1 MSIEYAILGMLDW
14 RPMSGYDIK
23 KIFAEPTALYWS
35 DNNNLIYRTLIDL
48 HKKDL
53 VSCEIHYQE
62 ERPPRK
68 VYTITA
74 KGAAALQDWLRS
86 DPLLPSI
93 KHPFL
98 IQMAWAGSMDLAE
111 IERLLGAY
119 EEEIYMHLLIYR
131 EKVARGQESPRR
143 SARETY
149 LWERIHANRITYFEN
164 ELNWARTTRQGLA
177 EFWSKNSLA

>member
-23 KIFAEPTALYWS
+23 KIFTEPTALYWS

-62 ERPPRK
+62 ERPPRQ

-98 IQMAWAGSMDLAE
+98 I
-111 IERLLGAY
+111 
-119 EEEIYMHLLIYR
+119 
-131 EKVARGQESPRR
+131 
-143 SARETY
+143 
-149 LWERIHANRITYFEN
+149 
-164 ELNWARTTRQGLA
+164 
-177 EFWSKNSLA
+177 

>member
-1 MSIEYAILGMLDW
+1 MSIEYAILGLLDW

-23 KIFAEPTALYWS
+23 KIFSEPTALYWS

-53 VSCEIHYQE
+53 VSCEIHHQE

-68 VYTITA
+68 EYSITER
-74 KGAAALQDWLRS
+74 GAAVLRDWLHT

-98 IQMAWAGSMDLAE
+98 IQLAWVGSEDLAE
-111 IERLLGAY
+111 IERLLEAY
-119 EEEIYMHLLIYR
+119 EEEISMHLLIYR
-131 EKVARGQESPRR
+131 EKVARGQDEPRR
-143 SARETY
+143 SVREHY
-149 LWERIHANRITYFEN
+149 LWERIHANRITFFEN
-164 ELNWARTTRQGLA
+164 ELVWARATRQGLA
-177 EFWSKNSLA
+177 GL